1 MLSTFLNLFAP
12 PRHMILLIAAAWIGL
27 SLAEKRA
34 ERHGVGRDDLNNLA
48 FYALIA
54 FVLGGRVS
62 FILQN
67 LAAFVK
73 KPIDI
78 LSINPDLF
86 DLPGGIAAAILVG
99 WIYAQRRN
107 LKFWTTLDALTP
119 FFAVVAIGLGLSRF
133 ASGAS
138 FGRETDL
145 PWGIFQ
151 WNATRHPTPL
161 YETLASLLTFSLLWF
176 QKQSPRPGILF
187 LAFAALTA
195 ASQLIVEAFRA
206 NSALLSNGWKQG
218 QIAAWVVL
226 AVSFVLIEARLSAK
240 NQKAD

>member
-1 MLSTFLNLFAP
+1 MLTVFLNLFAP
-12 PRHMILLIAAAWIGL
+12 PRHMILLIAAAWLGL
-27 SLAEKRA
+27 TLAEKRA

-78 LSINPDLF
+78 VSINPDLF
-86 DLPGGIAAAILVG
+86 DAFGGIAAAVIVG
-99 WIYAQRRN
+99 LIYGQRRN
-107 LKFWTTLDALTP
+107 LKFWSALDALIP
-119 FFAVVAIGLGLSRF
+119 FLAIIAVGLGLSRF

-138 FGRETDL
+138 FGKETDL

-151 WNATRHPTPL
+151 WNATRHPTQL
-161 YETLASLLTFSLLWF
+161 YETLASLLTFGLLWF
-176 QKQSPRPGILF
+176 QKQNARPGVLF
-187 LAFAALTA
+187 LALAALTA
-195 ASQLIVEAFRA
+195 ASQLVIEAFRA
-206 NSALLSNGWKQG
+206 NSTLLLNGWKQG
-218 QIAAWVVL
+218 QVIAWVVL
-226 AVSFVLIEARLSAK
+226 AASLVMIEARFSPK

>member
-1 MLSTFLNLFAP
+1 MLSAFLNLFAP

-27 SLAEKRA
+27 TLAEKRA
-34 ERHGVGRDDLNNLA
+34 ERHGVGRDDLNNLT

-78 LSINPDLF
+78 VSINPDLF
-86 DLPGGIAAAILVG
+86 DAFGGIAAAVIAGL
-99 WIYAQRRN
+99 IYGQRRN
-107 LKFWTTLDALTP
+107 LKFWLALDALAP
-119 FFAVVAIGLGLSRF
+119 FLAIIAVGLGLSRF

-138 FGRETDL
+138 FGKETDL

-151 WNATRHPTPL
+151 WNAARHPTQL
-161 YETLASLLTFSLLWF
+161 YETLASLLTFGLLWF
-176 QKQSPRPGILF
+176 QKQNPRPGVLF
-187 LAFAALTA
+187 LTFAVLTA

-206 NSALLSNGWKQG
+206 NSVLLPNGWKQG
-218 QIAAWVVL
+218 QVIAWVVL
-226 AVSFVLIEARLSAK
+226 AGSFVLLEARFSSK